1 MFAHRLTE
9 ALPATGGPL
18 RSRWPTSI
26 HCPRK
31 NLMDRRTSAVA
42 LLAAVTLAACSPDLV
57 APSMAPS
64 SPSFAKAAGQSSRH
78 LVLDNAGEG
87 AVSFAARI
95 AALGGSVDS
104 YHAGSGFAVVSGL
117 TSAATSSLA
126 ASGVSVQPDVRVA
139 AGLPEKTAEADA
151 SEVATEISS
160 QANPTTASRYVWQ
173 WNMRL
178 VNAPAAWAAGKLG
191 SSTVTVALL
200 DTGLDYDA
208 PDLNG
213 LVDLSR
219 SKSFMDTFVG
229 VLDDTTTKNVD
240 EYTPIIPADDV
251 IAAAL
256 GRHPVVDLH
265 GHGTNVATQV
275 SSKAAALA
283 GVTSKTTLIGVKV
296 LGANGYGNLSD
307 ILNGV
312 LWAADHGAD
321 VANMSL
327 GGGFGKSGNG
337 YYVGLINSV
346 FNYAKDQGMLIVVAA
361 GNSGINIQFNGNTFS
376 TYCDAPHVICVS
388 AVGPSLATST
398 NLDEPSFFTNYGK
411 NSVDI
416 AAPGGN
422 AFFNAKGE
430 IVPSAWPW
438 GTDIASWFWSVCAKQ
453 RPIIQK
459 AADGI
464 NGSIFL
470 TACAA
475 GHRLTGNIGTSQAS
489 PHVAGLAALLVA
501 EGVTDPATIKQR
513 IQKSSDPL
521 ASSAYGRGRIN
532 VKKALGL

>member
-1 MFAHRLTE
+1 MFAHQMFG
-9 ALPATGGPL
+9 ALPFRGGLL
-18 RSRWPTSI
+18 RYRLAPPPYI
-26 HCPRK
+26 AQGQVMNR
-31 NLMDRRTSAVA
+31 SASSFT
-42 LLAAVTLAACSPDLV
+42 LLAAFTLAACSPDLV
-57 APSMAPS
+57 SPEMTPS
-64 SPSFAKAAGQSSRH
+64 SPKFAQTAGASSRH
-78 LVLDNAGEG
+78 LVLDKAREGGE
-87 AVSFAARI
+87 SFAARI

-104 YHAGSGFAVVSGL
+104 YHAGSGFAVVTGL
-117 TSAATSSLA
+117 SSAASTSLT
-126 ASGVSVQPDVRVA
+126 ASGFSVQPDVRVA
-139 AGLPEKTAEADA
+139 AGLPAKTAEADV
-151 SEVATEISS
+151 SEVATEINS
-160 QANPTTASRYVWQ
+160 QANPTTASRYTWQ

-191 SSTVTVALL
+191 SSTVTVAIL

-219 SKSFMDTFVG
+219 SKSFMDSFVG
-229 VLDDTTTKNVD
+229 VQDNPATPED

-283 GVTSKTTLIGVKV
+283 GVTSRTTLIGVKV
-296 LGANGYGNLSD
+296 LGANGYGDLSD

-327 GGGFGKSGNG
+327 GGGFGKAGNG

-346 FNYAKDQGMLIVVAA
+346 FNYAKDQGMVIVVAA
-361 GNSGINIQFNGNTFS
+361 GNSGINLQYNGNTYS
-376 TYCDAPHVICVS
+376 TYCDAAHVICVS
-388 AVGPSLATST
+388 SVGPSLATST
-398 NLDEPSFFTNYGK
+398 NLDEPSFFTNFGK

-438 GTDIASWFWSVCAKQ
+438 GTDIASWVWSFCAKQ
-453 RPIIQK
+453 RLVIQK

-464 NGSIFL
+464 NGNIFL

-475 GHRLTGNIGTSQAS
+475 GNRLTGNIGTSQAS

-501 EGVTDPATIKQR
+501 QGVTDPAAIKQR
-513 IQKSSDPL
+513 IQKSADPI